1 MQECYGGIYDK
12 NFSKEK
18 LITLMIMTAG
28 TTLLCETIVYVIQL
42 IFLKIELSIMKFIYI
57 VLIEAIYNVI
67 LIIILNP
74 LIQKIG
80 NSIEENFK
88 KEKIF
93 SKYL

>member
-1 MQECYGGIYDK
+1 MV
-12 NFSKEK
+12 
-18 LITLMIMTAG
+18 AG
-28 TTLLCETIVYVIQL
+28 TTLLCETVVYVEQI
-42 IFLKIELSIMKFIYI
+42 IFLKIDLTIIKFMYI
-57 VLIEAIYNVI
+57 VVIEAVYNVI